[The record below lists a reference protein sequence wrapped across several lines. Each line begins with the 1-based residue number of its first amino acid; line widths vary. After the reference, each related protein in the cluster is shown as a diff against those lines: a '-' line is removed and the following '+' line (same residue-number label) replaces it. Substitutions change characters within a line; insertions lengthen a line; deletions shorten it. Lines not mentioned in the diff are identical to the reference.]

1 MILLAVTS
9 QTWLVTGLGFALVLM
24 LLFVFVY
31 IMKGLG
37 LIMNS
42 VSSSPKSDKPAEK
55 KVYATDADGATRA
68 AIAMTLALNNE
79 DDMAAIAM
87 TLALAQDD
95 DEMAAVAYSLHQ
107 FYGRGHD
114 ISCPQLT
121 LVSRPT
127 AWNSK
132 TFGINN
138 LHR

>member
-1 MILLAVTS
+1 MIVLTITS
-9 QTWLVTGLGFALVLM
+9 QTWLVTGLGFALVLL

-42 VSSSPKSDKPAEK
+42 VSSSLKPNQPAEK
-55 KVYATDADGATRA
+55 KVYATDADSATRA

-95 DEMAAVAYSLHQ
+95 DEMAAIAYSLHQ

-127 AWNSK
+127 VWNSK

-138 LHR
+138 LYR